1 MSQTTPPGSES
12 PQYFDPARLGTVL
25 QARRSQEDRM
35 LAGVC
40 GGVGSYLGV
49 DPVLLRVGF
58 ALLTIFGG
66 LGAVA
71 YVALWLVLPED
82 GSEAS
87 IVAQWSGR
95 HDAELRTVVLVVAAL
110 LAVLVLT
117 SSAWFLPFH
126 FPWPIFIVIG
136 CWWLFV
142 HRRRYRYRRWG
153 MGRGATH
160 HDGPGDPEAGTHG
173 SGSSTASPDA
183 EPADDAAASAA
194 TSPAASATGSP
205 PVDWSQPDPLGLYT
219 AQSAAPP
226 PPPRPPS
233 MFWPT
238 VGGALLAVG
247 LLALVDAIGAGV
259 APVAYPL
266 LALGVVGLGLILGSI
281 GARSRGL
288 IPLGVLLSIGVVVA
302 SITHDPRF
310 GQITETPQT
319 SVNLHSSYEL
329 TAGEVNLDLTQIN
342 DIQDLNRIISVDV
355 VTGHISVTVPAGVDV
370 EVQSFATAGDLEILG
385 RHADGTDAELAV
397 SPDHPTDAA
406 PDLMLDL
413 HVGLGEVD
421 VIQS

>member
-1 MSQTTPPGSES
+1 MSQTTPPGPES

-71 YVALWLVLPED
+71 YVALWLLLPEE
-82 GSEAS
+82 GSETS
-87 IVAQWSGR
+87 IVGQWSGR
-95 HDAELRTVVLVVAAL
+95 PDSELRTVVLVVAAL

-117 SSAWFLPFH
+117 SSAWFLPVH

-136 CWWLFV
+136 CWWFFV

-153 MGRGATH
+153 MERGAAR
-160 HDGPGDPEAGTHG
+160 HDNQRGGPQTGTHG
-173 SGSSTASPDA
+173 SESSTASPDA
-183 EPADDAAASAA
+183 EPADD
-194 TSPAASATGSP
+194 PAASAVGSP
-205 PVDWSQPDPLGLYT
+205 LPVDWSQPDPLGLYT
-219 AQSAAPP
+219 PPAAPP
-226 PPPRPPS
+226 ASPSPPRAPS
-233 MFWPT
+233 LFWPT

-247 LLALVDAIGAGV
+247 GLALVDAFGAAV
-259 APVAYPL
+259 AAVAYPL
-266 LALGVVGLGLILGSI
+266 LALGAVGLGLILGSI
-281 GARSRGL
+281 GSRSRGL

-302 SITHDPRF
+302 SIAPDPRF
-310 GQITETPQT
+310 GQITAIPHTGAEVQ
-319 SVNLHSSYEL
+319 SSYEL
-329 TAGEVNLDLTQIN
+329 TAGEVNLDLTKID
-342 DIQDLNRIISVDV
+342 DIQDLNRTIAVDV

-370 EVQSFATAGDLEILG
+370 SVQSHANAGDLEILG
-385 RHADGTDAELAV
+385 RQANGTDAELAV
-397 SPDHPTDAA
+397 SPDHATDPA
-406 PDLMLDL
+406 PDLVLDL

-421 VIQS
+421 VIRS